1 MKFLLF
7 ILLSWISPLLLANEI
22 VIATTF
28 SPETTEHI
36 IKQWQNSF
44 PNQEVRL
51 INRTSNSLKR
61 LLVQPDIEKVDLV
74 LSSSPFLFQ
83 DLQEKGLLL
92 ELPKTYQNALVP
104 SQLKSTTTAIAF
116 SGYGILFNRNLL
128 KQRHLAEPTDWNSL
142 SDSAYF
148 NSLLISSP
156 SRSGS
161 THIMLEMLLQQK
173 GWGSGWQEIL
183 TLSGNLSL
191 ISSRSFN
198 VAEKIKLG
206 LAIAGISIDSYANNL
221 NSDPDFGFVYFPHSI
236 ASPAFISVYKNNQ
249 NPKQALEFIQFLL
262 SAEGQEVVTSP
273 NIAKFPLKPSAPSN
287 QQYKQ
292 QQKLLT
298 QTPIDYE
305 ILLLRQHLIEKLFD
319 NAITFRLNQFKD
331 VWALIYQQEQ
341 KTARKLTALRHQL
354 TLVPVSEQ
362 QAIDPIYLEKIKN
375 DRYFLLEQEK
385 QWTDFFQQRINT
397 VLAQLE
403 DIK

>member
-1 MKFLLF
+1 MKLLLF
-7 ILLSWISPLLLANEI
+7 ILLYWISPLLLANEI

-28 SPETTEHI
+28 SPETTEHMV
-36 IKQWQNSF
+36 KQWQNNF
-44 PNQEVRL
+44 PNQKVRL
-51 INRTSNSLKR
+51 INRTSNSLNR
-61 LLVQPDIEKVDLV
+61 LLVQPNIEKVDLV

-92 ELPKTYQNALVP
+92 ELPKTYQNVLVP

-128 KQRHLAEPTDWNSL
+128 KQRHLAEPSDWNSL
-142 SDSAYF
+142 TDPAYF

-161 THIMLEMLLQQK
+161 NHIMLEMLLQQK
-173 GWGSGWQEIL
+173 GWAAGWQEIL

-206 LAIAGISIDSYANNL
+206 LVTAGISIDSYANNL
-221 NSDPDFGFVYFPHSI
+221 NNDPDFGFVYFPHSV
-236 ASPAFISVYKNNQ
+236 ASPAFIAAYKNNQ
-249 NPKQALEFIQFLL
+249 NPKQALAFIQFLL
-262 SAEGQEVVTSP
+262 SPEGQEVVTSP
-273 NIAKFPLKPSAPSN
+273 NIAKFPLKPAVPGSL
-287 QQYKQ
+287 QYEQ

-298 QTPIDYE
+298 QVPLDYD
-305 ILLLRQHLIEKLFD
+305 ILLLRQHLVEKLFD
-319 NAITFRLNQFKD
+319 NAVTFRLKQLKD
-331 VWALIYQQEQ
+331 VWALVYQQEQ
-341 KTARKLTALRHQL
+341 KTARKLTALRQQL

-385 QWTDFFQQRINT
+385 QWTDFFQQQINA

>member
-7 ILLSWISPLLLANEI
+7 ILLYSISPLLLANEI

-28 SPETTEHI
+28 SPETTEHMV
-36 IKQWQNSF
+36 KQWQNNF
-44 PNQEVRL
+44 PNQKVRL
-51 INRTSNSLKR
+51 INRTSSSLKR
-61 LLVQPDIEKVDLV
+61 LLVQPNIEKVDLV

-104 SQLKSTTTAIAF
+104 SQLKSTTTAVAF

-128 KQRHLAEPTDWNSL
+128 KQRHLAEPRDWNSL
-142 SDSAYF
+142 TDPAYF

-161 THIMLEMLLQQK
+161 NHIMLEMLLQQK
-173 GWGSGWQEIL
+173 GWVAGWQKIL

-206 LAIAGISIDSYANNL
+206 LATAGISIDSYANNL
-221 NSDPDFGFVYFPHSI
+221 NNQDFGFVYFPHSI
-236 ASPAFISVYKNNQ
+236 ASPAFIAVHKNNQ
-249 NPKQALEFIQFLL
+249 ASKPALEFIKFLL
-262 SAEGQEVVTSP
+262 SPEGQEVVTSP
-273 NIAKFPLKPSAPSN
+273 NMAKFPLKPLEPNSR
-287 QQYKQ
+287 QYE
-292 QQKLLT
+292 QQKKLLA
-298 QTPIDYE
+298 QEPIDYD
-305 ILLLRQHLIEKLFD
+305 ILLLRQYLVEKLFD
-319 NAITFRLNQFKD
+319 NAVTFRLNQLKD

-341 KTARKLTALRHQL
+341 KTERKLTALRHQL

-362 QAIDPIYLEKIKN
+362 QAVDPVYLKKIKN

-385 QWTDFFQQRINT
+385 LWTDFFQQQINSIL
-397 VLAQLE
+397 VQLE
-403 DIK
+403 EIK

>member
-1 MKFLLF
+1 M
-7 ILLSWISPLLLANEI
+7 
-22 VIATTF
+22 
-28 SPETTEHI
+28 
-36 IKQWQNSF
+36 
-44 PNQEVRL
+44 
-51 INRTSNSLKR
+51 
-61 LLVQPDIEKVDLV
+61 
-74 LSSSPFLFQ
+74 
-83 DLQEKGLLL
+83 
-92 ELPKTYQNALVP
+92 
-104 SQLKSTTTAIAF
+104 
-116 SGYGILFNRNLL
+116 
-128 KQRHLAEPTDWNSL
+128 
-142 SDSAYF
+142 
-148 NSLLISSP
+148 LISSP

-206 LAIAGISIDSYANNL
+206 LATAGISIDSYANNL
-221 NSDPDFGFVYFPHSI
+221 NNDPDFGFVYFPHSI
-236 ASPAFISVYKNNQ
+236 ASPAFIAVYKNNQ

-273 NIAKFPLKPSAPSN
+273 NIAKFPLKPSAPSSL
-287 QQYKQ
+287 QYKQ
-292 QQKLLT
+292 QQKLLA
-298 QTPIDYE
+298 QTPIDYD

-319 NAITFRLNQFKD
+319 NAITFRLNQLKD

-341 KTARKLTALRHQL
+341 KKARKLTALRHQL

-385 QWTDFFQQRINT
+385 QWTDFFQQQINA

>member
-7 ILLSWISPLLLANEI
+7 ILLYWISPLLLANEI

-28 SPETTEHI
+28 SPETTEHM
-36 IKQWQNSF
+36 IKQWQNNF
-44 PNQEVRL
+44 PNQKVRL

-128 KQRHLAEPTDWNSL
+128 KQQHLAEPSDWNSL
-142 SDSAYF
+142 TDPAYF

-161 THIMLEMLLQQK
+161 NHIMLEMLLQQK
-173 GWGSGWQEIL
+173 GWAAGWEEIL

-206 LAIAGISIDSYANNL
+206 LATAGISIDSYANNL
-221 NSDPDFGFVYFPHSI
+221 NNDPDFGFVYFPHSV
-236 ASPAFISVYKNNQ
+236 ASPAFISIYKNNQ
-249 NPKQALEFIQFLL
+249 NQKQALEFIQFLL
-262 SAEGQEVVTSP
+262 SPEGQEVVTSP
-273 NIAKFPLKPSAPSN
+273 NIAKFPLKPRVPTSL
-287 QQYKQ
+287 QYEQ
-292 QQKLLT
+292 QQKLLA
-298 QTPIDYE
+298 QAPIDYD
-305 ILLLRQHLIEKLFD
+305 ILLLRQHLVEKLFD
-319 NAITFRLNQFKD
+319 NAITFRLNQLKD
-331 VWALIYQQEQ
+331 VWVLIYQQEQ

-385 QWTDFFQQRINT
+385 QWTDFFQQQINT